1 MDVSWFETRYGLCD
15 TIETLFKKKKNFSK
29 SVLTNFLGNI

>member
-15 TIETLFKKKKNFSK
+15 TVKTLFKNNYFIFQ
-29 SVLTNFLGNI
+29 NQF